1 MPAIKAS
8 LSDLRHADGSATFS
22 QNGYSVLGAVNGPL
36 EVQRRDELPEEAAIE
51 VNVRPASG
59 VGSPKERH
67 LETLIHNTLR
77 HVILVRNHPRTLIQ
91 VTLQVLTVPEGD
103 TADDRSRSSVLSIL
117 PALLQASILSLVSA
131 SIPLST
137 TFASTI
143 LAVSP
148 SNALIATPSVK
159 DLTSATSLHV
169 FAFAPKGDLLL
180 AESEGAFDLD
190 TWEQLH
196 DAAAQ
201 ICCAAAESS
210 GMDVDAGAGGAE
222 NLHQVLKGA
231 VRQKVQREQAWKEA
245 P

>member
-1 MPAIKAS
+1 MPAPQAS
-8 LSDLRHADGSATFS
+8 LSDLRRADGSATFS

-103 TADDRSRSSVLSIL
+103 AADDRSRSSILSIL
-117 PALLQASILSLVSA
+117 PALLQASVLALVSA

-137 TFASTI
+137 TFSATLLAASSTNDI
-143 LAVSP
+143 IT
-148 SNALIATPSVK
+148 NPSVK
-159 DLTSATSLHV
+159 DLAQASSLHV

-180 AESEGAFDLD
+180 AESEGKFDLR
-190 TWEQLH
+190 TWDALH
-196 DAAAQ
+196 DAAAR
-201 ICCAAAESS
+201 ICCATGDEVE
-210 GMDVDAGAGGAE
+210 GMEVDGKEAE
-222 NLHQVLKGA
+222 NLHSVLKDA
-231 VRQKVQREQAWKEA
+231 VSLKVHREQSWKEA